1 MISETGIWNIGSG
14 DSWSN
19 RSIIQQIGV
28 ILNKKVNY
36 NHVED
41 RLGHDRRYSID
52 YSKLQYLK
60 NDYNITT
67 KNLQKFLTEKFG

>member
-1 MISETGIWNIGSG
+1 
-14 DSWSN
+14 
-19 RSIIQQIGV
+19 V

-60 NDYNITT
+60 NDYNVTT